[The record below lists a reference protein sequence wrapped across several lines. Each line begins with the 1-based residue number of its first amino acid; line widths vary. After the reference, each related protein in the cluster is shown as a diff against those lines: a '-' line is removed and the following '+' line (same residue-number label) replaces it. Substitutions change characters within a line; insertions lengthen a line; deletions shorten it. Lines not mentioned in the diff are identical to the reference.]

1 MIDQALNVLTLHVIW
16 KARRLP
22 IEVQPS
28 PDDMR
33 LRESFLEQRGTLL
46 KRLVEYAVGSQSNT
60 TDGVRRA
67 ASILTLPLPP
77 EVPPDQSNLGFPEPP
92 EFAHSLLPSTGFD
105 SGRFAKNLVV
115 PDARRRGPTPLCLF
129 RAGGN

>member
-22 IEVQPS
+22 TEVQPS
-28 PDDMR
+28 PDDTTR

-67 ASILTLPLPP
+67 VSILNLALPP
-77 EVPPDQSNLGFPEPP
+77 DLPPDLSNLGFPESP
-92 EFAHSLLPSTGFD
+92 EFAHSFLPTTGFD
-105 SGRFAKNLVV
+105 CGRLA
-115 PDARRRGPTPLCLF
+115 
-129 RAGGN
+129 

>member
-22 IEVQPS
+22 TEVQPS
-28 PDDMR
+28 PDEIR
-33 LRESFLEQRGTLL
+33 LKESFLEQRETLL

-67 ASILTLPLPP
+67 ASTM
-77 EVPPDQSNLGFPEPP
+77 SCFPSE
-92 EFAHSLLPSTGFD
+92 
-105 SGRFAKNLVV
+105 
-115 PDARRRGPTPLCLF
+115 LCLTSQS
-129 RAGGN
+129 RPSRTS

>member
-22 IEVQPS
+22 TEVQPS
-28 PDDMR
+28 PDDTR

-67 ASILTLPLPP
+67 ASTPALLLAP
-77 EVPPDQSNLGFPEPP
+77 EVPPDQSKNLGFPEPP
-92 EFAHSLLPSTGFD
+92 EFAHSLLPTAGLD
-105 SGRFAKNLVV
+105 SGRL
-115 PDARRRGPTPLCLF
+115 T
-129 RAGGN
+129 